1 MVWIVWVLHELTTG
15 QAGHG
20 RGHFLG
26 KDDSCDS
33 TFHYLSIVAGGQ
45 RTLSDSSGGVGD
57 PAHQDGD
64 VVHHVPHR
72 EDEGSVHHDCQVEV
86 GGTNFKKTF
95 CKQQHKIWKKEMFKN
110 NCLLRYPEISTRTSY
125 STSLYSVQLVAT
137 KIIKKVLE
145 FLQTQPFVHIRVHS
159 KLG

>member
-45 RTLSDSSGGVGD
+45 RTLSDSTCSGGVGD

-95 CKQQHKIWKKEMFKN
+95 CKHQHKIWRKKN
-110 NCLLRYPEISTRTSY
+110 
-125 STSLYSVQLVAT
+125 V
-137 KIIKKVLE
+137 
-145 FLQTQPFVHIRVHS
+145 
-159 KLG
+159 